1 MKTNMNKIDDEIVK
15 LMSRL
20 YNLLLQVETIEAEEC
35 LGLIAEAQ
43 AIYFDEV
50 N

>member
-1 MKTNMNKIDDEIVK
+1 MNKIDDEIVK

>member
-1 MKTNMNKIDDEIVK
+1 MNEVDKEIVQ

-20 YNLLLQVETIEAEEC
+20 YNLLLQVEAIEAGKAEEC

-43 AIYFDEV
+43 AIYLDEV

>member
-1 MKTNMNKIDDEIVK
+1 MVQVDKDIAQLFSK
-15 LMSRL
+15 L
-20 YNLLLQVETIEAEEC
+20 YILLLDEVNKGTIEAEEC

-43 AIYFDEV
+43 AIYLGED